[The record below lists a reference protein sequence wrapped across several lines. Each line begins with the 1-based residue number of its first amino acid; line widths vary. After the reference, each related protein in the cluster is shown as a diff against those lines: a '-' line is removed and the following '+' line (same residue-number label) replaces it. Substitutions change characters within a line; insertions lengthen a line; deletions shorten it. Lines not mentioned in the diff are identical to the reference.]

1 MIKVNIKKHYS
12 PLWFDMKHI
21 TEELSWLD
29 EMVARQQ
36 EIARTKGLV
45 PQPEPKVIERTTK
58 GEKAVQTNIP
68 TTYGFDGEVQM
79 AKELVKA
86 AHGLNIHE
94 LRLIRYAVSKIHATA
109 PQPPQLS
116 IKIPAIAYA
125 EVMDVKDSKHFYRD
139 LEKAADGLWKKQI
152 RIRRDTV
159 KGEVIETIGWLS
171 YSKYQRGEGWIEL
184 RFTAEVT
191 PLLSA
196 LKDESRIIYQLQN
209 LIDLRSVYSARLF
222 ELLMQ
227 WKDSKRLLITLED
240 YRHAME
246 IPNTY
251 RYTDIRAHC
260 IIKPIQELLEHC
272 KIEIQF
278 IPHKDKLNKRQVS
291 LLEFIW
297 KPVEQIEIPLEG
309 GETPKKKRGRKPKE
323 A

>member
-1 MIKVNIKKHYS
+1 M
-12 PLWFDMKHI
+12 MHI
-21 TEELSWLD
+21 EEELSWVD
-29 EMVARQQ
+29 QMVARQQ
-36 EIARTKGLV
+36 ELARAKGLA
-45 PQPEPKVIERTTK
+45 PKPEQEVIERSK
-58 GEKAVQTNIP
+58 EEKLTQPNMP
-68 TTYGFDGEVQM
+68 TIYGFDGEVQM
-79 AKELVKA
+79 ARELVKA

-94 LRLIRYAVSKIHATA
+94 LRLIRYAVSKIHPTA
-109 PQPPQLS
+109 SQPPQLF

-125 EVMDVKDSKHFYRD
+125 EAMDVKESKHFYSD

-152 RIRRDTV
+152 KIRRDTAN
-159 KGEVIETIGWLS
+159 GEVIEKIGWIS
-171 YSKYQRGEGWIEL
+171 YSKYHRGEGWVEL

-240 YRHAME
+240 YRHALE
-246 IPNTY
+246 IPETY

-260 IIKPIQELLEHC
+260 IVKPIKELKEHC
-272 KIEIQF
+272 KIEIKF
-278 IPHKDKLNKRQVS
+278 IPHKDKVNKRQVGS
-291 LLEFIW
+291 LEFTW
-297 KPVEQIEIPLEG
+297 KTTEQTEMKLEG
-309 GETPKKKRGRKPKE
+309 GETPKKKRGRKPK